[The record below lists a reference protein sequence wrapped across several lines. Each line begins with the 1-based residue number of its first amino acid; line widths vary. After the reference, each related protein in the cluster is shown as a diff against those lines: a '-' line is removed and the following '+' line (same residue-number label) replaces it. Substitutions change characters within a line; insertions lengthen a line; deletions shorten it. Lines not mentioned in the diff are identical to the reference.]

1 MRPVNLIPP
10 EERRGESAPTRAGGL
25 AYLVIGVLVLVLAG
39 VLALS
44 YFSKRVGDREGDAVA
59 LEARADETE
68 ARAQSLASFVTFQQ
82 IHDARVQTVDSLAR
96 SRFDWER
103 VMREM
108 ANVLPRYVWLTNVT
122 GTVAPGIDVED
133 AANIQ
138 LRASVPGPALELV
151 GCGRSQRDVARLVA
165 ALEDIDGVTRV
176 TAQESM
182 KPDND
187 ATTGSTDPA
196 AATDECRT
204 RSSIPKFKVVA
215 SFDEVVPSA
224 GAPAAP
230 TPDPAAPAPGTEA
243 TPTAEQ
249 ASVQEAQ
256 GNAADATNLV
266 PGG

>member
-1 MRPVNLIPP
+1 LRPVNLIPP

-25 AYLVIGVLVLVLAG
+25 AYAVVGLLALVLAG
-39 VLALS
+39 VVALS
-44 YFSKRVGDREGDAVA
+44 YFDKRVADREGEAVA
-59 LEARADETE
+59 VEARADETE

-82 IHDARVQTVDSLAR
+82 IRDARVQTVDSLAR

-103 VMREM
+103 VMRET
-108 ANVLPRYVWLTNVT
+108 AQVLPRYVWLTNLT
-122 GTVAPGIDVED
+122 GTVAPGIEVED
-133 AANIQ
+133 SAQIP

-187 ATTGSTDPA
+187 SAASAESTSVS
-196 AATDECRT
+196 DECRT
-204 RSSIPKFKVVA
+204 RESIPKFKVVA
-215 SFDEVVPSA
+215 SFDEVVPG
-224 GAPAAP
+224 GAAPTAP

-243 TPTAEQ
+243 APTSEQ
-249 ASVQEAQ
+249 ASVASAEQDADEAQ
-256 GNAADATNLV
+256 NLV